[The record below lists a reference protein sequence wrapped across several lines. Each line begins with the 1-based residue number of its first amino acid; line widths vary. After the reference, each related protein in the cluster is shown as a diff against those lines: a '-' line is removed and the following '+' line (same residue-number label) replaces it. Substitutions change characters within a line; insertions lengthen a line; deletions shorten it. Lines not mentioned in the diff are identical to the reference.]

1 MNQEPSYF
9 EPMSDFGFHWA
20 TAQLLKCKPPTK
32 IKLSHEDSTQTLE
45 EELLQNFFFF
55 KLEKIA
61 IE

>member
-1 MNQEPSYF
+1 
-9 EPMSDFGFHWA
+9 MSDFGFHWA